1 MVRFISREP
10 LVSIADLTLFI
21 YKELAVNV
29 HYMECF
35 GSFAPIRGL
44 TEDRSQA
51 QWFVDGQ
58 IFITGWWL
66 CPELYLRRPFDSFST
81 SRLDSLLEEKA
92 NQGVQIYVLLYK
104 EVSLALK
111 INNLYSMR
119 ILLKIH
125 ENVRVL
131 HYPDHFAAR
140 VEVNVSRKSYST
152 QLVVME
158 DENGNQNSA
167 PPQNEGLLIPNIFT
181 LTIPQDLSHPFLA
194 KAIK

>member
-44 TEDRSQA
+44 TEDGSQA

-111 INNLYSMR
+111 INSLYSMR

-131 HYPDHFAAR
+131 RYPDHFAAR

-158 DENGNQNSA
+158 DENGNQNSV

>member
-1 MVRFISREP
+1 MVRFINKEP

-21 YKELAVNV
+21 YKELVVNV

-44 TEDRSQA
+44 TRDGSQA
-51 QWFVDGQ
+51 QWFVDRQ

-66 CPELYLRRPFDSFST
+66 WPELYLRRPFDSFST

-111 INNLYSMR
+111 INSLYSMR
-119 ILLKIH
+119 RLLKIH

-131 HYPDHFAAR
+131 CYLDHFAAR
-140 VEVNVSRKSYST
+140 V
-152 QLVVME
+152 
-158 DENGNQNSA
+158 
-167 PPQNEGLLIPNIFT
+167 
-181 LTIPQDLSHPFLA
+181 
-194 KAIK
+194 

>member
-1 MVRFISREP
+1 
-10 LVSIADLTLFI
+10 
-21 YKELAVNV
+21 
-29 HYMECF
+29 MECF

-58 IFITGWWL
+58 ATFEAIATSIQDAKLEIFITGWWL

-111 INNLYSMR
+111 INSLYSMR

-125 ENVRVL
+125 ENVRV
-131 HYPDHFAAR
+131 
-140 VEVNVSRKSYST
+140 
-152 QLVVME
+152 
-158 DENGNQNSA
+158 
-167 PPQNEGLLIPNIFT
+167 
-181 LTIPQDLSHPFLA
+181 
-194 KAIK
+194 